1 MTCPVVITRR
11 ISVIRRVVFP
21 AKFRQDANDMNDDEL
36 DRLIRETHSAPEFPS
51 SFQRE
56 VWAKVSVAG
65 QTSRRVGFSGWMES
79 FFQLLAQPATATAA
93 VVTMMILGVGL
104 GRLAAPETDTNEL
117 KTAYL
122 VSIDPT
128 RAAHPANLE

>member
-1 MTCPVVITRR
+1 M
-11 ISVIRRVVFP
+11 
-21 AKFRQDANDMNDDEL
+21 KDDEL
-36 DRLIRETHSAPEFPS
+36 DLLLRETHPTPDFPS

-65 QTSRRVGFSGWMES
+65 KGSRTVGFSGWIES

-93 VVTMMILGVGL
+93 VVTMLILGVGF
-104 GRLAAPETDTNEL
+104 GRLAAPETDENQLMTS
-117 KTAYL
+117 YL

-128 RAAHPANLE
+128 RAAHPDNLE

>member
-1 MTCPVVITRR
+1 M
-11 ISVIRRVVFP
+11 IRRVVFF
-21 AKFRQDANDMNDDEL
+21 AEFRQDSTDMNDDEL
-36 DRLIRETHSAPEFPS
+36 DLLLRETHSTPEFPS

-65 QTSRRVGFSGWMES
+65 KSSRTVGLSGWMES
-79 FFQLLAQPATATAA
+79 FFQLLEQPATATAA
-93 VVTMMILGVGL
+93 VVTMLILGVGF
-104 GRLAAPETDTNEL
+104 GRLTAPEPDVNEL
-117 KTAYL
+117 KKSYL